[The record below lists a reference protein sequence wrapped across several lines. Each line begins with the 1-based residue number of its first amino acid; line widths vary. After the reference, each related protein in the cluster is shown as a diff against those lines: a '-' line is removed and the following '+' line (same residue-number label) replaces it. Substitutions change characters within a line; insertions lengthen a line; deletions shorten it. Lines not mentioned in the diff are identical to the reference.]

1 MAVHCDGVTRRC
13 AAYVAARGT
22 SRRYTI
28 AKIAPLAFTAALA
41 AWLLTRPLTWSNFNV
56 RRVGAVVDNGPSAA
70 IISATLEHTSG
81 GVMARKNGRTN
92 VTRRKFLAGVAM
104 TGAATALPVAG
115 GRNADAPAE
124 VKRPAAT
131 RPSTAAA
138 QAELATPRVQS
149 APGTLP
155 GRPGSDFMVDVI
167 KSLDIDFVFSNPA
180 SSCRGIHESIV
191 TYGGNR
197 KPEFITCMHEE
208 SAVAMTHGYYKVAGK
223 PAVALCHGT
232 VGLQHAAMAIYNAWC
247 DRAASIVLVGNRMDA
262 ATRLPGV
269 PTTHAVQDPGAL
281 VRDFTKWDDNPQ
293 SLQHF
298 AESMVRAYKIAM
310 TPPLEPVLMALDEK
324 LQEDAIEGGR
334 PLTIPRLNQVAPP
347 AGDPN
352 AVREAARLLAMADNP
367 VIVVDRVARTAAGV
381 RHLVELAE
389 ALNAPVVDQ
398 LGRMN
403 MPNNHYLYQLGGA
416 GLIEQADVILGLELT
431 DLWGTVNSLDDSVEM
446 TQAHRPKAGAR
457 LISIGTGDLYIR
469 ANYQDFQR
477 YQQVD
482 IAIGADAEATL
493 PMLTEYINQAIP
505 AERRARIAE
514 RGDKARK
521 GQAQAR
527 QRMLTDAAANAW
539 DASPVSAARLSA
551 EIWQQ
556 IKNENWALV
565 SRDLSL
571 SNWPHRLWTFDQH
584 HQFIGGPG
592 GAGIGYG
599 LPAAVGAAFAHR
611 EADRRLCVNLQNDGD
626 SMYAPG
632 ALWTAAHHQVP
643 MLTIM
648 WNNRAYH
655 QEIMHLQR
663 MANWRQRGIENPHIG
678 TTIRDPFVDYAK
690 LAEALGQV
698 GIGPITDP
706 KDLPA
711 AIKRGVDAVKRGEP
725 VLIDVVTQPR

>member
-1 MAVHCDGVTRRC
+1 MLAIV
-13 AAYVAARGT
+13 VAKRKCRNKMRGKT
-22 SRRYTI
+22 
-28 AKIAPLAFTAALA
+28 
-41 AWLLTRPLTWSNFNV
+41 V
-56 RRVGAVVDNGPSAA
+56 
-70 IISATLEHTSG
+70 
-81 GVMARKNGRTN
+81 ARKNAPTE
-92 VTRRKFLAGVAM
+92 VSRRKFLAGVAM
-104 TGAATALPVAG
+104 TGAATAASATGQGKPSAAVEVA
-115 GRNADAPAE
+115 
-124 VKRPAAT
+124 RPAAT
-131 RPSTAAA
+131 RPSTVAA
-138 QAELATPRVQS
+138 QAELATQSVRV

-155 GRPGSDFMVDVI
+155 GRPGSDFMVDVL
-167 KSLDIDFVFSNPA
+167 KSLQIDFVFSNPA

-191 TYGGNR
+191 TYGGNK

-223 PAVALCHGT
+223 PAAALCHGT
-232 VGLQHAAMAIYNAWC
+232 VGLQHAAMAVYNAWC
-247 DRAASIVLVGNRMDA
+247 DRAASIVMVGNRMDA
-262 ATRLPGV
+262 ATRQPGV
-269 PTTHAVQDPGAL
+269 PTIHAVQDPGSL
-281 VRDFTKWDDNPQ
+281 IRDFTKWDDNPQ

-298 AESMVRAYKIAM
+298 AESMVRAYKVTM
-310 TPPLEPVLMALDEK
+310 TPPLEPVLMVLDEK
-324 LQEDAIEGGR
+324 LQEDAIESGGR
-334 PLTIPRLNQVAPP
+334 PLVVPRLNNVAPP

-352 AVREAARLLAMADNP
+352 AVREAARLLALAENP
-367 VIVVDRVARTAAGV
+367 VIVVDRVGRTPAGV
-381 RHLVELAE
+381 KHLVELAE
-389 ALNAPVVDQ
+389 ALNAPVIDQ

-403 MPNNHYLYQLGGA
+403 MPNNHPLYQLGGG
-416 GLIEQADVILGLELT
+416 GLIERADVILGLELT
-431 DLWGTVNSLDDSVEM
+431 DFWGTVNNSDDSVEM
-446 TQAHRPKAGAR
+446 AQVYRPKAGAR
-457 LISIGTGDLYIR
+457 LISIGMGDLYIR
-469 ANYQDFQR
+469 ANYQDFER

-482 IAIGADAEATL
+482 IAIGADAETTL
-493 PMLTEYINQAIP
+493 PMLTEYIRQAIP
-505 AERRARIAE
+505 ADRRAKIAE

-521 GQAQAR
+521 GQAEAR
-527 QRMLTDAAANAW
+527 QRMLAQAAANAW
-539 DASPVSAARLSA
+539 DASPVSSARLSA

-565 SRDLSL
+565 SRDSSL

-611 EADRRLCVNLQNDGD
+611 EADQRLCVNIQNDGD

-632 ALWTAAHHQVP
+632 ALWTAAHHKVP

-678 TTIRDPFVDYAK
+678 TTIRDPYINYAK
-690 LAEALGQV
+690 LAEALGHV

-706 KDLPA
+706 KDLA
-711 AIKRGVDAVKRGEP
+711 VAIKRGLDAVKMGEP